1 MWHSGFSEHISERFG
16 LGNSIRDLLVTPY
29 LPGLATNSLPK
40 STLFPS
46 KNFIYTHHYQ
56 ILVGILIWLS
66 TRTHPDL
73 TPVMDFLLAYNH
85 HPILE
90 HLKSSLY
97 DLKYNHLTPDTG
109 VNFSSLSATE
119 PHTQIFHPF
128 PHDK

>member
-1 MWHSGFSEHISERFG
+1 
-16 LGNSIRDLLVTPY
+16 
-29 LPGLATNSLPK
+29 
-40 STLFPS
+40 
-46 KNFIYTHHYQ
+46 
-56 ILVGILIWLS
+56 
-66 TRTHPDL
+66 
-73 TPVMDFLLAYNH
+73 MDFLLAYNH